1 MAKSATMTIDSTKI
15 DPAALWEIENI
26 LYGSP
31 EAPPRM
37 PLPREVIS
45 IIRQEGL
52 VEDPNDPGTFLI
64 MYGALEEDP
73 EDPGTFD
80 IVKMGVDEDDTEAG
94 TYTIGNQA

>member
-31 EAPPRM
+31 EAPPRL
-37 PLPREVIS
+37 PLPHEIVS
-45 IIRQEGL
+45 IIKQEGL
-52 VEDPNDPGTFLI
+52 IEDPNDPGTFMI
-64 MYGALEEDP
+64 MYGSMVEDP

-80 IVKMGVDEDDTEAG
+80 IVKLGVEEDPDEPG
-94 TYTIGNQA
+94 TYEIGVA